1 MIITERQM
9 IELENLNKEQCEAVI
24 AYGADLYRQGLV
36 KGAIIGIVGFG
47 IGISIQYVVNEIK
60 NNRRK

>member
-9 IELENLNKEQCEAVI
+9 IELENLNKEQFEAVI
-24 AYGADLYRQGLV
+24 AYGADLYRQVLV
-36 KGAIIGIVGFG
+36 KGAIIGIVGLG